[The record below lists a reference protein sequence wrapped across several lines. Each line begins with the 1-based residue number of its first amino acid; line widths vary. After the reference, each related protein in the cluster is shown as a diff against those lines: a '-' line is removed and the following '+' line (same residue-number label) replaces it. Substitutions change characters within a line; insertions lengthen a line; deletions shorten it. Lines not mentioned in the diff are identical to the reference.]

1 MNGKVVNFLTT
12 KRLVAISTFRPLHFL
27 VRDFD
32 ILRTLKCG
40 RNVKVL
46 LKFEC
51 NDAGSFSQSTL
62 QFQLVSDKI
71 SRNFFD
77 IICFS
82 LALANISAKVT
93 SLITDV
99 ACNV

>member
-1 MNGKVVNFLTT
+1 MMLEVFL
-12 KRLVAISTFRPLHFL
+12 KAL
-27 VRDFD
+27 
-32 ILRTLKCG
+32 
-40 RNVKVL
+40 N
-46 LKFEC
+46 
-51 NDAGSFSQSTL
+51 TL

>member
-12 KRLVAISTFRPLHFL
+12 KRLVDISLFRPLRFL

-46 LKFEC
+46 FKFEC
-51 NDAGSFSQSTL
+51 NDAGSFSQSIEH
-62 QFQLVSDKI
+62 FAI
-71 SRNFFD
+71 S
-77 IICFS
+77 
-82 LALANISAKVT
+82 ISF
-93 SLITDV
+93 
-99 ACNV
+99 

>member
-12 KRLVAISTFRPLHFL
+12 KRLVDILLFRPLRFL

-51 NDAGSFSQSTL
+51 NDAGSFSQSIEH
-62 QFQLVSDKI
+62 FAI
-71 SRNFFD
+71 S
-77 IICFS
+77 
-82 LALANISAKVT
+82 ISF
-93 SLITDV
+93 
-99 ACNV
+99 